1 MVPACDDEDAAALL
15 ATLEDELSTATAEL
29 ASAEVAAD
37 EVASEAALDTATDVT
52 TELAAAD
59 AGAEETAATLDTAAA
74 LETAATE
81 LDAAEEIVQHLFSS
95 LPPQA
100 TRDAAK
106 SVISDIFF
114 NIFITP
120 EIGCAPAELHPAR
133 TLLLVFLCIS
143 SQKWQVTDFL

>member
-1 MVPACDDEDAAALL
+1 MLL
-15 ATLEDELSTATAEL
+15 QMMRGGD
-29 ASAEVAAD
+29 EVAASD
-37 EVASEAALDTATDVT
+37 ETASEAVLDTTVDVA

-59 AGAEETAATLDTAAA
+59 VGAEDTAATLDTAAA
-74 LETAATE
+74 VLDTAAALETTTTE
-81 LDAAEEIVQHLFSS
+81 LDDAEEIVQHLFSS